1 MLIERTCRDLLEALS
16 APEPTPGG
24 GSASALAGAV
34 GAALLAM
41 VAGLPKTRHG
51 TDADRVALADARRRL
66 LAARVELAALVDRD
80 AEAYAQVVQ
89 AYRLPKATDADQTAR
104 RAAIE
109 RALRGAIDAP
119 LAVMRACASC
129 AREAEVVARHGSPA
143 AASDVGVALELLGA
157 ALRGAQ
163 LNVEINLGSLKDA
176 ASVATTRDAARAAA
190 EALDHAVARARAA
203 LA

>member
-1 MLIERTCRDLLEALS
+1 MLIERSCRDLLEALS

-24 GSASALAGAV
+24 GSAAALAGAV

-51 TDADRVALADARRRL
+51 TDEDRAALADARRRL

-80 AEAYAQVVQ
+80 AEAYAEVVQ
-89 AYRLPKATDADQTAR
+89 AYRLPKATDAEQTAR

-143 AASDVGVALELLGA
+143 ASSDVGVALELLGA

-176 ASVATTRDAARAAA
+176 ASVATTREAARAAA
-190 EALDHAVARARAA
+190 EALDHALARARAA